1 MSRSDEDTA
10 LLWSKGRL
18 AWKLDS
24 SQRDAYDKFRAW
36 EKSTY
41 EARLRG
47 EELPGMFPRVFVLDA
62 ARRTGK
68 DFLSLLVFIENA
80 IRNPGGVYSYGTA
93 FQKDISEILVSL
105 FEKMSEDCPPNL
117 KPVYRDAWRGQAAGI
132 FFPNKS
138 IIRLIGTD
146 RSVDSLRGRFSNGV
160 ALSECGFMESLKEAV
175 VSILMPQ
182 LQGDQKAVIL
192 MNSTPPVTP
201 GHVFDDL
208 FVPDAH
214 ARHAI
219 VERTIYDNPRLSE
232 AEKQEFIRAAG
243 GLESE
248 TCQRE
253 YFCKRIRSP
262 TRVVVPEFE
271 DKHVK
276 ASPLPRFARAYT
288 VLDPG
293 IRDMCGVLWAYWD
306 FDRAKLVIQRSWAEK
321 NTNTDA
327 LIKVL
332 RKNEN
337 ELWNED
343 KPLRYWDKDKL
354 VANPCLRI
362 SDVEAR
368 LVMDMQQLHGLQV
381 MQARKDDKLAA
392 IHALRNAFLQGRIE
406 IHPGAKEAISHIK
419 NATWNKQ
426 RTDFDRSDLYG
437 HFDVLAA
444 AIYLWRHVNTEI
456 NPNPP
461 PGWYAAEIHGRGN
474 LIARDSQFR
483 HPNSIRDKLSQLFP
497 STWSKRS

>member
-1 MSRSDEDTA
+1 MSDQDKA
-10 LLWSKGRL
+10 LLWLKGRL

-24 SQRDAYDKFRAW
+24 SQREAYNKFRAW
-36 EKSTY
+36 EKSTH

-68 DFLSLLVFIENA
+68 DFLSLLIFIENA
-80 IRNPGGVYSYGTA
+80 IRRPGSVFSYGTA
-93 FQKDISEILVSL
+93 YAKDVSEILVSL
-105 FEKMSEDCPPNL
+105 FEKMAEDCPPHL

-132 FFPNKS
+132 FLPNKS
-138 IIRLIGTD
+138 IVRLIGCD
-146 RSVDSLRGRFSNGV
+146 RGSDNLRGRFSNGV
-160 ALSECGFMESLKEAV
+160 ALSECGFMDSLKEV
-175 VSILMPQ
+175 IVSILMPQ
-182 LQGDQKAVIL
+182 LQGDQQAVIL
-192 MNSTPPVTP
+192 LNSTPPVTP
-201 GHVFDDL
+201 GHPYDDL

-214 ARHAI
+214 ERQAI
-219 VERTIYDNPRLSE
+219 VERTIYDNPRLSD

-253 YFCKRIRSP
+253 YFCRRIRSP

-271 DKHVK
+271 ERHVK
-276 ASPLPRFARAYT
+276 ASPVPTYARAYT

-306 FDRAKLVIQRSWAEK
+306 FERAKLVIQRSWAEK
-321 NTNTDA
+321 NTNTDS
-327 LIKVL
+327 LIRVL
-332 RKNEN
+332 RKNED
-337 ELWNED
+337 ELWNGAA
-343 KPLRYWDKDKL
+343 PLKFWTNDRL
-354 VANPCLRI
+354 TQNPCLRI

-368 LVMDMQQLHGLQV
+368 LVMDMQQLHGLRV

-392 IHALRNAFLQGRIE
+392 IHGLRNAFLQDRIE
-406 IHPGAKEAISHIK
+406 IHPDAKEAISHIK

-444 AIYLWRHVNTEI
+444 AIYLWRHINPDA

-461 PGWYAAEIHGRGN
+461 PGYLAAKVYGRAN
-474 LIARDSQFR
+474 IIVNPSQFH
-483 HPNSIRDKLSQLFP
+483 HPNSLKDKLSAIFP
-497 STWSKRS
+497 SMWPRK